1 MADVEKIL
9 QVKDLT
15 ISFKTNNGTVKAV
28 RDISFDLNKGETL
41 AIVGES
47 GSGKSVTNRAIMGIL
62 ANNKIIENGEILFEG
77 KDLLKTKEEDFVKIR
92 GAKIAMIF
100 QDPMSSLNPIMKV
113 GKQICESTILKSK
126 ADIKEAKKNLS
137 TLSKIYDLAA
147 SKEEIETIDKYINAY
162 SAQQEKLYHYNY
174 AVYYL
179 EKSIPGLNQ
188 VVELLDMKG
197 LANANFY
204 TSCNN
209 FVTFFSSAFN
219 EDVIKVDSE
228 AHKAF
233 VELSD
238 LAVKADLGKIEIKEI
253 KDHVASLLSVC
264 KQAIEEFQ
272 IKEKKEYLDVFYKN
286 VFDKEFSNSNSE
298 IKEIEDFKQEVVSIL
313 NHVTKKINEEYS
325 EKADT
330 ILDAFGSIS
339 NLVTFD
345 KETKKAYKEFNAVLK
360 ANMNPLFAFEET
372 PDNLF
377 LPAVEGYVHSYF
389 NTIELNNKR
398 VADAEKKYEKASK
411 AALKNNTDAPVKE
424 DVVLIDEKQYIT
436 KANEVVELLKAFV
449 TKIKNHEYE
458 SKLNGEYLLEQ
469 INKYSVQRVSKIT
482 KAMARDKAL
491 ELMREVGIPFPEKR
505 FEQYPFQF
513 SGGMRQRIVI
523 AIAIA
528 SNPRVLICDE
538 PTTALD
544 VTIQAQILELI
555 NKLKRERNLS
565 IIFITHDLGVVANM
579 ADRIAVMYAGKIVE
593 YGKCDEIFYEPRHPY
608 TWALLSAMP
617 DINSSEKLES
627 IPGTP
632 PNMLFPPKGDAFA
645 ARNKYAMKIDF
656 EKQPPFFKVSDT
668 HYAAT
673 WLLHKDAPKV
683 NPPKIVLERIKN
695 MRALAEQDYKE
706 TGEVVVDF
714 SKNEFTKEN

>member
-1 MADVEKIL
+1 MAENEKII

-15 ISFKTNNGTVKAV
+15 ISFRTNNGTVKAV

-113 GKQICESTILKSK
+113 GKQISESTILKGK
-126 ADIKEAKKNLS
+126 ADLKEAHK
-137 TLSKIYDLAA
+137 YLA
-147 SKEEIETIDKYINAY
+147 IIDKIVKNNTDAEKAKVVEKYIKAY
-162 SAQQEKLYHYNY
+162 CAEQEKTYYYNY
-174 AVYYL
+174 ATYYL
-179 EKSIPGLNQ
+179 DKSIPGLNA
-188 VVELLDMKG
+188 VTELLDMKG
-197 LANANFY
+197 LNNASFY
-204 TSCNN
+204 TSSNN
-209 FVTFFSSAFN
+209 FLTYFGSCFN
-219 EDVIKVDSE
+219 DDVIKSDSKAHE
-228 AHKAF
+228 AYI
-233 VELSD
+233 ELQD
-238 LAVKADLGKIEIKEI
+238 ITKKADLGKVEIREITDKVRALLTTCKE
-253 KDHVASLLSVC
+253 
-264 KQAIEEFQ
+264 AIEEFKKAPQ
-272 IKEKKEYLDVFYKN
+272 KEYVDIFYKTAFDQEFN
-286 VFDKEFSNSNSE
+286 GSENELKQVEEFKDEVRNILNEVTSKLNSEYDSKANTIIEAANSVKFTEFDKTS
-298 IKEIEDFKQEVVSIL
+298 KGKFK
-313 NHVTKKINEEYS
+313 
-325 EKADT
+325 A
-330 ILDAFGSIS
+330 
-339 NLVTFD
+339 FD
-345 KETKKAYKEFNAVLK
+345 KILKE
-360 ANMNPLFAFEET
+360 NMNPMFAFEET

-377 LPAVEGYVHSYF
+377 LPSVNGYVDAYF
-389 NTIELNNKR
+389 NAIALTNKN
-398 VADAEKKYEKASK
+398 AKDAETKYQK
-411 AALKNNTDAPVKE
+411 ALKEATKNNGVEPVKTE
-424 DVVLIDEKQYIT
+424 PVVLDHMKYVE
-436 KANEVVELLKAFV
+436 KANETLNQLVEFITTVKDG
-449 TKIKNHEYE
+449 KYD
-458 SKLNGEYLLEQ
+458 SKFNGEYLFNQ
-469 INKYSVQRVSKIT
+469 INKYCVQKVSKIT
-482 KAMARDKAL
+482 KSMARDKAL

-555 NKLKRERNLS
+555 NKLKKERNLS

-617 DINSSEKLES
+617 DINSAEKLES

-656 EKQPPFFKVSDT
+656 EAQPPFFKVSDT

-673 WLLHKDAPKV
+673 WLLHPNAPKV
-683 NPPKIVLERIKN
+683 NPPKIVTERINN
-695 MRALAEQDYKE
+695 MRKLAEEDYKE
-706 TGEVVVDF
+706 SGEVIVDF
-714 SKNEFTKEN
+714 SKNEYTSQN

>member
-1 MADVEKIL
+1 MAENEKII

-15 ISFKTNNGTVKAV
+15 ISFRTNNGTVKAV

-113 GKQICESTILKSK
+113 GKQISESTILKGK
-126 ADIKEAKKNLS
+126 ADLKEAQKYLSIIDKIVKNN
-137 TLSKIYDLAA
+137 TDAEKA
-147 SKEEIETIDKYINAY
+147 KVVEKYINAY
-162 SAQQEKLYHYNY
+162 CAEQEKIYHFNY
-174 AVYYL
+174 ATYYL
-179 EKSIPGLNQ
+179 DKSIPGLNA
-188 VVELLDMKG
+188 VTELLDMKG
-197 LANANFY
+197 LNNASFY
-204 TSCNN
+204 TSSNN
-209 FVTFFSSAFN
+209 FLTYFGSCFN
-219 EDVIKVDSE
+219 DDVIKSDSKAHE
-228 AHKAF
+228 AYLEL
-233 VELSD
+233 VEIT
-238 LAVKADLGKIEIKEI
+238 KNTDLGKIEIAEIVEKVRNLLATCKE
-253 KDHVASLLSVC
+253 
-264 KQAIEEFQ
+264 AIDEFKNAPQ
-272 IKEKKEYLDVFYKN
+272 KEYVDVFYKAAFGQEFSGSESELKQVEELKSEVVN
-286 VFDKEFSNSNSE
+286 ILNEVTSKLNSEYDSKANAIIEAANSVKFSDFDKSS
-298 IKEIEDFKQEVVSIL
+298 KKQYKAFNKIL
-313 NHVTKKINEEYS
+313 K
-325 EKADT
+325 D
-330 ILDAFGSIS
+330 
-339 NLVTFD
+339 
-345 KETKKAYKEFNAVLK
+345 
-360 ANMNPLFAFEET
+360 NMNPMFAFEET

-377 LPAVEGYVHSYF
+377 LPSVNGYVDAYF
-389 NTIELNNKR
+389 NAIALTKKNEK
-398 VADAEKKYEKASK
+398 DAEVKYQK
-411 AALKNNTDAPVKE
+411 ALKEAAKNNSEQPVKAE
-424 DVVLIDEKQYIT
+424 PVVLDHMKYVE
-436 KANEVVELLKAFV
+436 KANETLEQLVEFISSVSA
-449 TKIKNHEYE
+449 
-458 SKLNGEYLLEQ
+458 SKYDSKFNGEYLFEQ
-469 INKYSVQRVSKIT
+469 MNKYCVQKVSKIT
-482 KAMARDKAL
+482 KSMARDKAL

-555 NKLKRERNLS
+555 NKLKKERNLS

-617 DINSSEKLES
+617 DINSAEKLES

-656 EKQPPFFKVSDT
+656 EAQPPFFKVSDT

-673 WLLHKDAPKV
+673 WLLHPNAPKV
-683 NPPKIVLERIKN
+683 NPPKIVTERINN
-695 MRALAEQDYKE
+695 MRKLAEEDYKE
-706 TGEVVVDF
+706 SGEVVVDF
-714 SKNEFTKEN
+714 SKNEYTSQN

>member
-1 MADVEKIL
+1 MAENEKII

-15 ISFKTNNGTVKAV
+15 ISFRTNNGTVKAV
-28 RDISFDLNKGETL
+28 RDISFDLYKGETL

-113 GKQICESTILKSK
+113 GKQISESTILKGK
-126 ADIKEAKKNLS
+126 ADLKEAHKYLSIVDKIVKNN
-137 TLSKIYDLAA
+137 TDAEKA
-147 SKEEIETIDKYINAY
+147 KVVDKYITAFC
-162 SAQQEKLYHYNY
+162 AEQEKTYYYNY
-174 AVYYL
+174 CAYYL
-179 EKSIPGLNQ
+179 DKSIPGLNA
-188 VVELLDMKG
+188 VMELLDMKG
-197 LANANFY
+197 LTNASFY
-204 TSCNN
+204 TSSNN
-209 FVTFFSSAFN
+209 FLTYFGASFN
-219 EDVIKVDSE
+219 DDVIKSSSE
-228 AHKAF
+228 AHAAYL
-233 VELSD
+233 ELVD
-238 LAVKADLGKIEIKEI
+238 ITKKADLGKIEIGEI
-253 KDHVASLLSVC
+253 VDKVRSLLNTC
-264 KQAIEEFQ
+264 KNAIDEF
-272 IKEKKEYLDVFYKN
+272 KSAPKKEYINVFYKTA
-286 VFDKEFSNSNSE
+286 FGTEFSGSE
-298 IKEIEDFKQEVVSIL
+298 SELKQVEDLKNEVISIL
-313 NHVTKKINEEYS
+313 NEVTSKLNSEYDA
-325 EKADT
+325 KASA
-330 ILDAFGSIS
+330 ILEAANSVRF
-339 NLVTFD
+339 TEFD
-345 KETKKAYKEFNAVLK
+345 KNSKGQYKVFNNILK
-360 ANMNPLFAFEET
+360 ENMNPMFAFEET

-377 LPAVEGYVHSYF
+377 LPSVTGYVEAYY
-389 NTIELNNKR
+389 NAIQLTQKNANE
-398 VADAEKKYEKASK
+398 AEAKYQK
-411 AALKNNTDAPVKE
+411 ALKEATKNNSEQPVKAE
-424 DVVLIDEKQYIT
+424 PVVLDHMKYVQ
-436 KANEVVELLKAFV
+436 KANETLDQLVEFITSVKDA
-449 TKIKNHEYE
+449 KYD
-458 SKLNGEYLLEQ
+458 SKFNGQYLLDI
-469 INKYSVQRVSKIT
+469 INKYSVQKVSKIT
-482 KAMARDKAL
+482 KSMARDKAL

-617 DINSSEKLES
+617 DINSTEKLES

-656 EKQPPFFKVSDT
+656 EAQPPFFKVSDT

-673 WLLHKDAPKV
+673 WLLHPNAPKV
-683 NPPKIVLERIKN
+683 NPPKIVTERINN
-695 MRALAEQDYKE
+695 MRALAEEDYKE
-706 TGEVVVDF
+706 SGEVIVDF
-714 SKNEFTKEN
+714 SKNEYTNQD